1 MPYDSGTAR
10 IDGSDSKIS
19 DLSDP
24 VLPGDCARPPV
35 QNEDLVIR
43 GDLKHASSIGGAM
56 RIALLALGLLL
67 PLPALTRSAAAQA
80 QVTFTSAIA
89 NWHDPTTNVP
99 GPPNPTITNG
109 PPTTNATPTTSSIS
123 WGTTSGTPQ
132 SGYDVTMAIPDPLKF
147 PVATFSHRNFPIS
160 NPSLTSVQ
168 LDIILD
174 FKVNG
179 VQTGPLTF
187 TFTFNHEE
195 TPNNQNP
202 CPYPTPPG
210 EGCTDRVTFVSS
222 PAPTTFTVGGK
233 TYTMGMTFL
242 DANGNPV
249 SEFITR
255 EGGIVNTADL
265 DGSFVLVPPV
275 LEVTKSGPATMTV
288 GQTGVF
294 SIDVQNTGPN
304 DAWNTTLRDVLPDG
318 ATGGMCD
325 ATPQIQSARVFAADG
340 VTPVP
345 GKGPLVAGTDYTL
358 SYSGAPTCQLSL
370 AMLTPASAIDTDQR
384 LIVTYG
390 TQLDAGSQDGVTLTN
405 VAGATQ
411 WFDDESANPDRV
423 AYNRTL
429 TNGTPGTVDHED
441 AHTVT
446 VSLRDY
452 LFEKTVTDVTSGAS
466 PATTAVPGDRLRY
479 RLRFENR
486 GATPLAN
493 LSVFDELD
501 AMNTPAAFQ
510 PGTLTVVTL
519 PAGADASNTNATGGA
534 KGTGVLDVRNLS
546 VPGAGQIVV
555 EFEVVLA
562 PVLANNFVVA
572 DQSTLQ
578 LGGSPFARSDD
589 PNVNGPANPFV
600 AGDEDPTRLTIHSA
614 PSFRIQK
621 ISTDV
626 TGDPNVLLAGE
637 TLLYT
642 ITVKNI
648 GTADA
653 VNVVLRDAVPVNTT
667 YVANSTTLNG
677 SLVPDA
683 GGASPL
689 VAGMLIHAPENA
701 TPGFLRADASATTG
715 NVATIS
721 FRVVVGAGVPDGTVI
736 SNQGFVSAPDAG
748 IVDRPSDDPTTPA
761 PDDPTRNIVGS
772 TPLLF
777 APKQVALLVD
787 ANSNGIVDPGDV
799 LHYTITVTNH
809 GAVPA
814 TAVVIQDAVPAN
826 TSYVANTT
834 TLNGL
839 PVGQPDG
846 GAAPLAAGIPISSS
860 NLTPPL
866 PGPGGG
872 TVSLGQSAVLEF
884 NLQVNAG
891 TPAGTIISNQ
901 AVVHTA
907 QLPDVLTD
915 GDNNPA
921 DGPEPT
927 QVVVGSA
934 QQLTI
939 TKQVSVVGGGA
950 ALAGATLEYV
960 VRVQNISAVP
970 AQSVVLTDDVP
981 AQLAI
986 VAGSATLNGVATG
999 VSIAGSTI
1007 TANYSGT
1014 YGPLPPGGV
1023 ALLRFRA
1030 VIAPGLAMGTTIT
1043 NTGVVTWNTPTQTAS
1058 ASVSVDVG
1066 GIPGVGLLSGTVW
1079 HDANFDDALGA
1090 TERVLPGWI
1099 VELFGNGGLLQ
1110 SVTTDA
1116 NGHYQIANVAPNTG
1130 NGVAYELRFRAPDA
1144 GPSSAK
1150 LGRASSP
1157 FTNGLQQI
1165 RDLVVASGSN
1175 LQQLNL
1181 PIDPN
1186 GVVYG
1191 TIPRTPVAGATL
1203 ALLDA
1208 TNQAALPSA
1217 CFDDPVQQGQVTRA
1231 DGYYK
1236 FDINFSDPACPSG
1249 GTYLISVTPPGG
1261 AFASGYSTLIPPTSG
1276 PTTAALSVPTCPGSA
1291 NDAVPAT
1298 ASFCEAQ
1305 TSEFAPPTSVPARS
1319 PGTTYHVHLRL
1330 DGTQSPGSSQIF
1342 NNHIPL
1348 DPVLAGLVAVT
1359 KTTPSLYVSRGQ
1371 LVPYEITFATDQGVE
1386 IPELTL
1392 VDRYPAGFRYVDG
1405 SAQVDGVK
1413 LEPTKDGNQLTWTN
1427 IGTGRPGSHS
1437 LRMLLAVGAGVSQGE
1452 YPNRAQAISSLTG
1465 AALSGEATATVRVV
1479 PDPTFDCTD
1488 VMGKVFDDMNQD
1500 GVQDENEKGL
1510 PGVRVATAN
1519 GLVATTDPY
1528 GRFHITCAVVP
1539 REDRGSNF
1547 ILKLDDRTLP
1557 TGYRMTTRQV
1567 QVQRA
1572 TAGKALVYHF
1582 GASIQRVIGLD
1593 VADAVFEPD
1602 TTEMR
1607 PQWRPRLALLFEQ
1620 LQKERAILRLSYL
1633 ADVESA
1639 DLVDRRVRALKEEI
1653 TRSWKEQGGYPLTI
1667 ETEIYWRR
1675 GAPPAEPGFH
1685 LPGLPSKRSL
1695 ESLLPSVDAGPP
1707 VLDGSPGEAVERHL
1721 STDVPFTRW
1730 SQDPAQL
1737 DRQSGDT
1744 LEQRE
1749 VPSLQPKTVKL
1760 RNVVPPIHFDSGV
1773 ADIPPSTVEKLRR
1786 TLDGMRDLKNV
1797 RLHLVGHTDDQ
1808 PLSPTLA
1815 RVYGNNEGL
1824 SEERA
1829 GRVAE
1834 FMQSALGLPPEAI
1847 SFEWAGEKQ
1856 PIASN
1861 ATEAGR
1867 AQNRRVE
1874 VEIWYDQ
1881 TEEKSSI
1888 QDVVVP
1894 QEIKR
1899 VKVCRTETV
1908 CKLRYREG
1916 QAHRARVRNL
1926 IAPLHY
1932 GDEAIDVPDSFVR
1945 QVEQTLHDLRDKQN
1959 VTVKFIGY
1967 TDDRPLEGRAE
1978 RIYGTPLALSKA
1990 RARRVALAV
1999 QDALHLPTAA
2009 VDSDGGG
2016 ATRPLASNETER
2028 GRALNRRVEVE
2039 FWHDDPLQE
2048 LPDEPQMCPDAAGA
2062 ETVTQ
2067 VYEPPWGPLPQLAI
2081 ENGEPVIPPGFGD
2094 SLRRAL
2100 SEVAERAH
2108 PRVRFVGY
2116 TRNERLDR
2124 RTAVVYGDDIGLSA
2138 SRARRA
2144 MEKIQAELGLSDA
2157 QVEHE
2162 GRGYVQAA
2170 DVVNAGFV
2178 QGDQSYVVAQVV
2190 YDDLAALEDYEGVE
2204 VTPLTRELVPK
2215 DPLALN
2221 LMRITVDG
2229 VPIDDPN
2236 RGVADIERCTDVAL
2250 DRADIQFRFDDLQ
2263 TEPRLSVTAQPIAT
2277 AVTPDGSGASP
2288 VRFRA
2293 YTNYGSFIDHSEV
2306 RIFEQGQSLEAQPVA
2321 AVPVGSDG
2329 LAEWQPPAESFT
2341 GPVRPL
2347 VYLLR
2352 AYDKTGKFDETSP
2365 QSLWMTHGEAP
2376 STDQID
2382 AKLLAGYGDSGVPLA
2397 RNIPLGSVGHVEVH
2411 GSGIPAGHT
2420 VYFGGSPVPVDE
2432 HGDFVAELVVP
2443 SGLHTVEVSVL
2454 DPEGNGELFL
2464 RDLEA
2469 KKSDWFYVGMAD
2481 LTVAADLSGG
2491 TPSALIGKNAPY
2503 DPDSTTDGRLAFYLN
2518 GKFGDGWKLTASADT
2533 RENRLQDMFTN
2544 FLEKTPDSL
2553 FRRID
2558 PDYVYPTYGDDGT
2571 VDEMAPT
2578 QGKFFAKLS
2587 KDESHAMWGN
2597 FKVQY
2602 LDNELAH
2609 VDRGLYG
2616 GNLHYQTLGTT
2627 SFGEQKVA
2635 VDGFAA
2641 EPGTVPSREEFR
2653 GTSGS
2658 LYYLKTQDILVGSER
2673 VRIEVRDKDSGLVK
2687 AVVNLKP
2694 TLDYDIDYLQG
2705 RILLTEPVDATVSD
2719 QLLVR
2724 NQGLSGDEAW
2734 LVVQY
2739 EFTPGFDQLNAM
2751 AAGGQGH
2758 WWLTDFLKLGL
2769 TANRNQGEGNDNN
2782 LYAAD
2787 MTLRK
2792 STDSWIKVQA
2802 GRTEGLVSTT
2812 LVSEDGGFSFFGGG
2826 AQFFG
2831 AAPAPFTGGDAN
2843 AYRADISI
2851 GVSDWI
2857 EGGRGKLNLYAQRMD
2872 AGYSAP
2878 GENALTDTD
2887 YAGGQLDVPVTDA
2900 LDIKAKADWRKQQDA
2915 LETRAA
2921 EVDLAYHLTDNWTV
2935 GAGVRDDKRTD
2946 DSPIVVATQQEGE
2959 RTDAVA
2965 QVGYD
2970 SKGRWRAYAFGQ
2982 GTIEATGDR
2991 EDNNRG
2997 GVGGA
3002 YRINDR
3008 LMFNGEVSEGN
3019 LGPAVKLGTSFQET
3033 EETRR
3038 YISYA
3043 YDNEREY
3050 GGLYQRG
3057 GTLISGV
3064 KTRLSDSSSVFVED
3078 RYQHGGDANGLLRA
3092 MGMTLAPW
3100 DHWTVSANWELGD
3113 LFNQQTEAETKR
3125 RAGGFRA
3132 AYGDDRFQ
3140 LSSGIEYRHDD
3151 TEQPDKSQSERT
3163 TWLFRNTFRW
3173 QITPDARL
3181 VGKFNHSF
3189 SDSSQ
3194 GDFYDGGY
3202 TEAVAGFA
3210 FRPVSFDRLQALA
3223 KYTYLYNMPTADQV
3237 SPTNTAA
3244 EFIQKSHVFSIDLT
3258 YDLTANW
3265 TLGAKYAYRLGQ
3277 VSLDRTNPDFFDNNA
3292 HLGILRVDYR
3302 FLENWEGSVE
3312 GRVLDLPDEDQRR
3325 VGSLFT
3331 IYRYLGKHFKVGV
3344 GYNFTDFSEDLTD
3357 LSYDHHGVFFNV
3369 VGSM

>member
-1 MPYDSGTAR
+1 M
-10 IDGSDSKIS
+10 
-19 DLSDP
+19 
-24 VLPGDCARPPV
+24 

-43 GDLKHASSIGGAM
+43 GDLKHATSIGSARLSM
-56 RIALLALGLLL
+56 LCALFCALLL
-67 PLPALTRSAAAQA
+67 PCLTRSAAAQS
-80 QVTFTSAIA
+80 QITYTSAIA
-89 NWHDPTTNVP
+89 RWHDPTDDVP
-99 GPPNPTITNG
+99 GVQPGDPVITNG
-109 PPTTNATPTTSSIS
+109 VPTSSIN

-132 SGYDVTMAIPDPLKF
+132 SGYDITVTIPDPQKF
-147 PVATFSHRNFPIS
+147 PVVTFVHRNFPIGP
-160 NPSLTSVQ
+160 PSLTSVL
-168 LDIILD
+168 LDIVLD
-174 FKVNG
+174 FQVNG

-187 TFTFNHEE
+187 TFTFHHEE
-195 TPNNQNP
+195 TPNNLNP

-210 EGCTDRVTFVSS
+210 EGCTDRVTIVDL
-222 PAPTTFTVGGK
+222 PNPTTFTVGGK
-233 TYTMGMTFL
+233 TYTLSLGFL

-255 EGGIVNTADL
+255 EGGVANTATL
-265 DGSFVLVPPV
+265 GGQFVLVPPV
-275 LEVTKSGPATMTV
+275 LDVTKSGPATMTV
-288 GQTGVF
+288 GQSGTF
-294 SIDVQNTGPN
+294 AIDAHNSGPN
-304 DAWNTTLRDVLPDG
+304 DAWNATIRDVLPRG

-325 ATPQIQSARVFAADG
+325 STPQVLSARVFAADG

-358 SYSGAPTCQLSL
+358 SYAGAPACALSL
-370 AMLTPASAIDTDQR
+370 AMLTPAAAIGADQR
-384 LIVTYG
+384 LIITYRAEV
-390 TQLDAGSQDGVTLTN
+390 DANSQDGATLTN
-405 VAGATQ
+405 VAGATE
-411 WFDDESANPDRV
+411 WFDSESSNPDRV
-423 AYNRTL
+423 TFTRTL
-429 TNGTPGTVDHED
+429 TDGTVGTLDYQD

-466 PATTAVPGDRLRY
+466 PATTAAPGDRLRY
-479 RLRFENR
+479 RLRFQNR
-486 GATPLAN
+486 STIPLAN
-493 LSVFDELD
+493 LSMFDELD

-510 PGTLTVVTL
+510 PGTLTLVTV
-519 PAGADASNTNATGGA
+519 PAGADTSHTSATGGA
-534 KGTGVLDVRNLS
+534 KGTGVLDVRNLNL
-546 VPGAGQIVV
+546 PGAGELVV

-562 PVLANNFVVA
+562 PVLANGSVVA
-572 DQSTLQ
+572 NQSALR
-578 LGGSPFARSDD
+578 LAGSPFALSDD
-589 PNVNGPANPFV
+589 PNVNGAADPFV
-600 AGDEDPTRLTIHSA
+600 AGDEDPTRLTIRSA

-621 ISTDV
+621 ISTDL

-653 VNVVLRDAVPVNTT
+653 ANVVLRDAVPANTA
-667 YVANSTTLNG
+667 YVAGSTTLNG
-677 SLVPDA
+677 TPVPDA
-683 GGASPL
+683 AGTSPL
-689 VAGMLIHAPENA
+689 VAGMLVHAPENA
-701 TPGFLRADASATTG
+701 TPGFLRADASATTS
-715 NVATIS
+715 NVATIA
-721 FRVVVGAGVPDGTVI
+721 FRVVVSPAAPNGTVI

-748 IVDRPSDDPTTPA
+748 IVDRPSDDPRTPI
-761 PDDPTRNIVGS
+761 PDDPTLNVVGNS
-772 TPLLF
+772 PLLF
-777 APKQVALLVD
+777 APKRVALLVD
-787 ANSNGIVDPGDV
+787 AGTPGVVDPGDV
-799 LHYTITVTNH
+799 LHYAITVINR
-809 GAVPA
+809 GAVAA
-814 TAVVIQDAVPAN
+814 TGVVIRDAVPAN
-826 TSYVANTT
+826 TTYVANST

-860 NLTPPL
+860 DRTPPL

-872 TVSLGQSAVLEF
+872 TVSAGQSALLEF

-891 TPAGTIISNQ
+891 TPGGTIISNQ
-901 AVVHTA
+901 ALVRSA
-907 QLPDVLTD
+907 ELPVLPTD
-915 GDNNPA
+915 GDGNPA
-921 DGPEPT
+921 TGPEPT
-927 QVVVGSA
+927 QVVVGDG

-939 TKQVSVVGGGA
+939 AKQVSVVGGGA

-960 VRVQNISAVP
+960 VHVQNIAAVAAQDVVITDALP
-970 AQSVVLTDDVP
+970 AG
-981 AQLAI
+981 QLAL
-986 VAGSATLNGVATG
+986 VAGSSTLNGVATG
-999 VSIAGSTI
+999 VSVAGPLI
-1007 TANYSGT
+1007 TANYSGS
-1014 YGPLPPGGV
+1014 YGPLPPGG
-1023 ALLRFRA
+1023 AAELRFRA
-1030 VIAPGLAMGTTIT
+1030 VIGAGLATGTTIP

-1058 ASVSVDVG
+1058 ASVSIDVG
-1066 GIPGVGLLSGTVW
+1066 GIPGVGMLAGSVW
-1079 HDANFDDALGA
+1079 HDADFDDALGP
-1090 TERVLPGWI
+1090 TEKVLPGWI
-1099 VELFGNGGLLQ
+1099 VELFGNGSLLR
-1110 SVTTDA
+1110 SVVTDA
-1116 NGHYQIANVAPNTG
+1116 NGHYQIASVAPNTASG
-1130 NGVAYELRFRAPDA
+1130 TAYELRFHAPDA

-1165 RDLVVASGSN
+1165 GDVVVASGSN

-1181 PIDPN
+1181 PIHPN
-1186 GVVYG
+1186 GVVYASVA
-1191 TIPRTPVAGATL
+1191 RTPIGGAML
-1203 ALLDA
+1203 RLLDA
-1208 TNQAALPSA
+1208 SSQTALPSA
-1217 CFDDPVQQGQVTRA
+1217 CLDDPVQQGQITRG

-1249 GTYLISVTPPGG
+1249 GRYLISVTPPGG
-1261 AFASGYSTLIPPTSG
+1261 AFTPGYSQLIPPTSG
-1276 PTTAALSVPTCPGSA
+1276 PATAALSVPACPGSV

-1298 ASFCEAQ
+1298 TSYCEAQ
-1305 TSEFAPPTSVPARS
+1305 TSEFAPPASVPART
-1319 PGTTYHVHLRL
+1319 PGTTYHVHLLL
-1330 DGTQSPGSSQIF
+1330 DGSHSPGSSQIF
-1342 NNHIPL
+1342 NNHIPI

-1386 IPELTL
+1386 IPDLTL
-1392 VDRYPAGFRYVDG
+1392 VDRYPAGFRYVDH

-1413 LEPTKDGNQLTWTN
+1413 LEPTKNGNQLTWTN

-1437 LRMLLAVGAGVSQGE
+1437 LRLLLAVGAGVSQGE
-1452 YPNRAQAISSLTG
+1452 YPNRAQAVSSLTG

-1488 VMGKVFDDMNQD
+1488 VMGKVFDDVNQD

-1528 GRFHITCAVVP
+1528 GRFHITCAIVP

-1582 GASIQRVIGLD
+1582 GAAIQRVIGLD

-1620 LQKERAILRLSYL
+1620 LQKQRAILRLSYL
-1633 ADVESA
+1633 ADVEGP

-1653 TRSWKEQGGYPLTI
+1653 TRAWKEQGGYPLTI

-1675 GAPPAEPGFH
+1675 GAPPEQPGFH
-1685 LPGLPSKRSL
+1685 LPGIPSMRSLDSLLPSVDAGPPPVQGAGPGAAAEPR
-1695 ESLLPSVDAGPP
+1695 LPSVDAGPP
-1707 VLDGSPGEAVERHL
+1707 VLDGSPGAAVERQF
-1721 STDVPFTRW
+1721 STDSPFTRW

-1737 DRQSGDT
+1737 DKPSGDT
-1744 LEQRE
+1744 LEKRE
-1749 VPSLQPKTVKL
+1749 VPSLQAKTVKL
-1760 RNVVPPIHFDSGV
+1760 KGVVPPIHFQSGV
-1773 ADIPPSTVEKLRR
+1773 AEIPPSTVEKLRR

-1808 PLSPTLA
+1808 PLSPALA

-1834 FMQSALGLPPEAI
+1834 FMQSALMLPPEAI
-1847 SFEWAGEKQ
+1847 SFEWAGDSH

-1881 TEEKSSI
+1881 TEGKTSLQE
-1888 QDVVVP
+1888 VVVP

-1899 VKVCRTETV
+1899 VKICRTETV

-1926 IAPLHY
+1926 IPPLHY
-1932 GDEAIDVPDSFVR
+1932 GDEAIEVPDTFVR

-1959 VTVKFIGY
+1959 VSVKFIGY

-2016 ATRPLASNETER
+2016 ATRPLAPNDSER

-2067 VYEPPWGPLPQLAI
+2067 VYEPPWGPLPRLPI
-2081 ENGEPVIPPGFGD
+2081 ENGEPVIPPGLED

-2108 PRVRFVGY
+2108 ARVRFVGY
-2116 TRNERLDR
+2116 TRNETLDR

-2144 MEKIQAELGLSDA
+2144 MEKIQADLGLPDA

-2162 GRGYVQAA
+2162 GRGYVHAD

-2190 YDDLAALEDYEGVE
+2190 YDDLAAREDYEGVE
-2204 VTPLTRELVPK
+2204 VTPLTRELAPK

-2236 RGVADIERCTDVAL
+2236 RGVADIDRCTDVAL

-2277 AVTPDGSGASP
+2277 AVAQGAAEASP

-2293 YTNYGSFIDHSEV
+2293 YTNYASFIDHSEV
-2306 RIFEQGQSLEAQPVA
+2306 RIFEQGQSPASEPVA
-2321 AVPVGSDG
+2321 VVAVGRDG

-2341 GPVRPL
+2341 GPVKPL

-2352 AYDKTGKFDETSP
+2352 AYDASGNFDETSP
-2365 QSLWMTHGEAP
+2365 QSLWMTHGDAP

-2397 RNIPLGSVGHVEVH
+2397 RHIPLGSVGHVEVH
-2411 GSGIPAGHT
+2411 GRGIPDGHT
-2420 VYFGGSPVPVDE
+2420 VSFGGAPVPVDE

-2443 SGLHTVEVSVL
+2443 SGLHTVEVAVL

-2469 KKSDWFYVGMAD
+2469 KKSDWFYVAMAD

-2518 GKFGDGWKLTASADT
+2518 GKWGDGWKLTASADT
-2533 RENRLQDMFTN
+2533 KEDRIQDLFTN

-2558 PDYVYPTYGDDGT
+2558 PDYVYPTFGDDGT

-2587 KDESHAMWGN
+2587 KDDSYAMWGN
-2597 FKVQY
+2597 FKIQY

-2616 GNLHYQTLGTT
+2616 GDLHYQTQGTT

-2641 EPGTVPSREEFR
+2641 EPGTVPSREEFL

-2687 AVVNLKP
+2687 AVVNLRP

-2705 RILLTEPVDATVSD
+2705 RILLTEPVDATVAD

-2724 NQGLSGDEAW
+2724 NQGLSGDQAW

-2739 EFTPGFDQLNAM
+2739 EYTPGFDQLNAM

-2758 WWLTDFLKLGL
+2758 WWLTDFLKLGV

-2787 MTLRK
+2787 VTLRK

-2812 LVSEDGGFSFFGGG
+2812 LVSQDGGFSFAGGG
-2826 AQFFG
+2826 QSLFG
-2831 AAPAPFTGGDAN
+2831 PAPQPFTGGDAN

-2851 GVSDWI
+2851 GASDWI
-2857 EGGRGKLNLYAQRMD
+2857 DGARGKLNLYAQRMD

-2887 YAGGQLDVPVTDA
+2887 YAGGRLDVPVTQA
-2900 LDIKAKADWRKQQDA
+2900 LELTAKADWRKQQDA

-2921 EVDLAYHLTDNWTV
+2921 EVDLAYHLTDNWSI
-2935 GAGVRDDKRTD
+2935 GAGVRDDKRED
-2946 DSPIVVATQQEGE
+2946 DSPIVVQTQQEGE

-2970 SKGRWRAYAFGQ
+2970 SKERWRAYAFGQ

-2997 GVGGA
+2997 GIGGS

-3008 LMFNGEVSEGN
+3008 LMFDGEVSEGN

-3033 EETRR
+3033 DETRR
-3038 YISYA
+3038 YLSYA

-3064 KTRLSDSSSVFVED
+3064 KTRISDSSSVFVED

-3125 RAGGFRA
+3125 QAGGVRA
-3132 AYGDDRFQ
+3132 SYAYDRLQ
-3140 LSSGIEYRHDD
+3140 LSTGIEYRHDD

-3189 SDSSQ
+3189 SDSSE

-3210 FRPVSFDRLQALA
+3210 YRPVAFDRFQALA
-3223 KYTYLYNMPTADQV
+3223 KYTYLYNMPTPDQV

-3244 EFIQKSHVFSIDLT
+3244 EFVQKSHVFSIDLT

-3277 VSLDRTNPDFFDNNA
+3277 ESLDRTNPDFFDNNA
-3292 HLGILRVDYR
+3292 HLGIVRIDYR
-3302 FLENWEGSVE
+3302 FLEDWEGSVE
-3312 GRVLDLPDEDQRR
+3312 GRVLDLPDQDQRR